1 MIQKSG
7 EPPESHRPDWDR
19 GLQLLVAQRGM
30 SRRRS
35 SSNCADYVPAIC
47 THRPSLFPMDGEI
60 QVVGPASCR
69 EDNRYLIIRGSKS
82 RNKVAVGEPAAG
94 SFFRCPIPKNPE
106 GGTHPRALS
115 HTQKTILLFAARPPL
130 SSQRG
135 RGVLSTAP
143 TTCRDG

>member
-60 QVVGPASCR
+60 QVVGLAPCR

-94 SFFRCPIPKNPE
+94 SFFRCLHKIPLKKPE
-106 GGTHPRALS
+106 GALRLS
-115 HTQKTILLFAARPPL
+115 HKKTTTTLF
-130 SSQRG
+130 
-135 RGVLSTAP
+135 
-143 TTCRDG
+143 CRLTKKQPFFFFFC

>member
-60 QVVGPASCR
+60 QVVGLALCR

-94 SFFRCPIPKNPE
+94 SFFRCPIPKP
-106 GGTHPRALS
+106 PRAAPFSGAAS
-115 HTQKTILLFAARPPL
+115 HPTNIKNYYIFAARL
-130 SSQRG
+130 R
-135 RGVLSTAP
+135 LSTAP